1 MPNDQRLFQNTEVAG
16 SKEQGA
22 GSPLPVPFSPLP
34 APCSPQAW
42 VAAWKSAGPNLQQI
56 RDEELRQKGNKG
68 VHLAGGVTVY
78 ETNPHLNGMVTMQAW
93 FMRQQLL
100 LSQREREARRSSSG
114 EGAVA

>member
-1 MPNDQRLFQNTEVAG
+1 M
-16 SKEQGA
+16 
-22 GSPLPVPFSPLP
+22 
-34 APCSPQAW
+34 
-42 VAAWKSAGPNLQQI
+42 AAWKSAGPKLQQI